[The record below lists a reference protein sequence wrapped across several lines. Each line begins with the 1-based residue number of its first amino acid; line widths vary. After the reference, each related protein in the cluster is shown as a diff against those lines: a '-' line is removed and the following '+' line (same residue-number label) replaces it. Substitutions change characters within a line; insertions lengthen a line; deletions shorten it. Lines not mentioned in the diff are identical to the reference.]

1 MLVGLYLYIV
11 RRGKHMESD
20 PILVIDYLARWGHYV
35 FGVAWIGLLYYF
47 NFVQGGFAASAS
59 DSTKVELFTKLVPTA
74 LWYFRWAAML
84 TFLTGLILLYFVH
97 DFNRLTSG
105 LLIGVLM
112 ATIMFLNVWLVIWP
126 NQKIVIASN
135 DSVAGGEEADPG
147 QADAAAKALLAS
159 RTNTLLSLP
168 MLFLMGSTAHGE
180 LWMRGDTWTQPSY
193 DFWILLIVVLLIE
206 ANALFGKTGPL
217 TSVKGVIGSSVVL
230 TIVVMAV
237 LAWL

>member
-1 MLVGLYLYIV
+1 
-11 RRGKHMESD
+11 MEF
-20 PILVIDYLARWGHYV
+20 LEVINYLARWGHYV

-97 DFNRLTSG
+97 SVGTLSGG
-105 LLIGVLM
+105 LLIGALM

-126 NQKIVIASN
+126 NQKTVIASN
-135 DSVAGGEEADPG
+135 EAVAGGGEADPG

-159 RTNTLLSLP
+159 RTNTFLSLP
-168 MLFLMGSTAHGE
+168 MLYLMGSTAHGG
-180 LWMRGDTWTQPSY
+180 LSGSAWNQP
-193 DFWILLIVVLLIE
+193 DLAFWILLVIVLLIE
-206 ANALFGKTGPL
+206 GNALFGKTGPL
-217 TSVKGVIGSSVVL
+217 TTVKGVIGSSVVL
-230 TIVVMAV
+230 TLVVMAV